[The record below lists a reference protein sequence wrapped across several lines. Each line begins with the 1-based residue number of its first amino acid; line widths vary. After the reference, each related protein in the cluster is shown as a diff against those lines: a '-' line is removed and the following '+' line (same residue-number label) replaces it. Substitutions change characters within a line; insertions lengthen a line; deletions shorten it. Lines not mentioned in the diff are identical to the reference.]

1 MVSESKMPS
10 HALFPLPRPAPDEGF
25 ARRVGLRSVL
35 AAVLGGEHE
44 RARVGRYALLQRA
57 GAGGMGIVYRA
68 TDGERDVA
76 LKLLE
81 RPGRAAERRFAREA
95 ELLARL
101 EHPGIVK
108 YLEHGT
114 TPDGAPYL
122 VMEWLEGCD
131 LATHIRAQ
139 RLTVPQGLA
148 LTLAAARA
156 LAVAH
161 ESGVIHR
168 DLKPSNLYLVNAD
181 LQQLKVID
189 FGIARDLAGE
199 HALTSTGD
207 WLGTPAYMAPEQ
219 LRGAHD
225 ARTDVY
231 GLGATLYECLAG
243 QPPFVGEPGGILSA
257 VLTETPVGLA
267 ARVQGIPPEVD
278 ALVSRMLAKD
288 PAERPKDLGALA
300 LEIAALMGQ
309 PQPTLSSALSAQERA
324 LSLQAADEDLSWADA
339 ELPGRSRELALF
351 DGLIEEC
358 CAESALT
365 TLCLSGE
372 PGVGKTA
379 LLRAYAARSR
389 AHAGVLTLDRFST
402 SRERGAPFAALAGLA
417 ESARE
422 QFAADGRSTANTQR
436 LLEALI
442 GLQANESSSA
452 VLARDPRAQAD
463 ALTVAWLEAFASWCQ
478 GSLLLL
484 VLDDIDTLDSASARL
499 LDRAIR
505 AHAESPLLVLSSVRS
520 PSELER
526 LPPLWREEGP
536 RVMPLRPLRPR
547 AALRVALA
555 SSGDRARALQRV
567 EFAEGNPGRLLD
579 ACRMGAV
586 AEQRAPDAAR
596 LAQLDEEARRFL
608 RAVAV
613 AGAEVSLALVAELMG
628 TTSEAPGFK
637 AACEALV
644 RAGCIN
650 VEPQAGSRHEVALQV
665 RDPAVVAAAY
675 ARTTDEDRERGHATV
690 AAWLER
696 RTAAPERRAE
706 HWVRARQPER
716 AAQSWLV
723 AARLALVAE
732 DLELVE
738 SRVNAGLD
746 CQPSPKVR
754 AALEIVRAHALF
766 WGGALEQAERAAERA
781 REVSAPGTAEW
792 FYAASLLVT
801 ASGQRGAHDR
811 VQAALL
817 ASRDQSAEPGAEGQ
831 RWACLCRG
839 LSQALATG
847 GAVNEPILSAEDELG
862 AARDSVARAWFHRF
876 KATEAGAR
884 DFGRAIGHLLRAR
897 EAHLALADE
906 RAAAQISLFLGSYYV
921 WTGAWTR
928 ARSVIEDAHSAA
940 RQLGSEYLEL
950 WADYTRGKLWV
961 EVAPLEKTRELLERV
976 VAGAAASPRIR
987 AGALTYLAIAS
998 LRVESFELAQN
1009 YARAAAQ
1016 AHDAPVS
1023 QVAAWAAELC
1033 ARSRAGRLAE
1043 AKPCEERILAGLQGG
1058 LELVEFQP
1066 LVHLALA
1073 EYAEACGDREA
1084 GEAHRAGGTALLEGR
1099 IASLGDPVLHSDAL
1113 NGPHL
1118 HRALRGMTGR

>member
-1 MVSESKMPS
+1 
-10 HALFPLPRPAPDEGF
+10 
-25 ARRVGLRSVL
+25 VL

-44 RARVGRYALLQRA
+44 RARVGRYTLLHRA
-57 GAGGMGIVYRA
+57 GAGGMGVVYRA

-95 ELLARL
+95 ALLARL

-114 TPDGAPYL
+114 TPEGAPYL

-131 LATHIRAQ
+131 LATHVRAQ
-139 RLTVPQGLA
+139 RLTVAQGLA

-161 ESGVIHR
+161 ASGVIHR
-168 DLKPSNLYLVNAD
+168 DLKPSNLYLVGAE

-243 QPPFVGEPGGILSA
+243 QPPFVGEPGEVLSA

-267 ARVQGIPPEVD
+267 ARARGVPPEVD

-288 PAERPKDLGALA
+288 PAERPKDLSALA
-300 LEIAALMGQ
+300 LEIAALMGE
-309 PQPTLSSALSAQERA
+309 PLPTLSSALSAQERA
-324 LSLQAADEDLSWADA
+324 LSVQASAEDVSWAAA
-339 ELPGRSRELALF
+339 ELPGRSRELSLF

-358 CAESALT
+358 RAENALT

-379 LLRAYAARSR
+379 LLRAYAARSL
-389 AHAGVLTLDRFST
+389 AHVGVLTLERFSL
-402 SRERGAPFAALAGLA
+402 SREKGAPFAALLGLA
-417 ESARE
+417 ERARE
-422 QFAADGRSTANTQR
+422 QLVLDGRSTASTQR
-436 LLEALI
+436 LLDALAE
-442 GLQANESSSA
+442 LQANESASTL
-452 VLARDPRAQAD
+452 LARDPRAQAD
-463 ALTVAWLEAFASWCQ
+463 ALSAAWLEAFAAWCEAP
-478 GSLLLL
+478 LLLL
-484 VLDDIDTLDSASARL
+484 LLDDVDTLDVASARL

-505 AHAESPLLVLSSVRS
+505 GHAESTLLVVSCVRS
-520 PSELER
+520 PSAVER

-555 SSGDRARALQRV
+555 WSTDRARAPQQLD
-567 EFAEGNPGRLLD
+567 FAQGNPGRLLD
-579 ACRMGAV
+579 ACRADCD

-613 AGAEVSLALVAELMG
+613 ARAEASLALVAELMG
-628 TTSEAPGFK
+628 TTAEAPGFK
-637 AACEALV
+637 AVCDVLV
-644 RAGCIN
+644 RVGCIK
-650 VEPQAGSRHEVALQV
+650 VEQQASRHEAALLV
-665 RDPAVVAAAY
+665 RDPDLVAAAY
-675 ARTTDEDRERGHATV
+675 ARTTDEDRERGHAVV

-696 RTAAPERRAE
+696 RATAPERRAE
-706 HWVRARQPER
+706 HWERAKQPER

-738 SRVNAGLD
+738 ARVSAGLA
-746 CQPSPKVR
+746 CQPSAKVR

-781 REVSAPGTAEW
+781 REGSAPGSAEW
-792 FYAASLLVT
+792 FYAASLWVT
-801 ASGQRGAHDR
+801 ASGQRGAHDP

-817 ASRDQSAEPGAEGQ
+817 ASRDTRAEPGAEGQ

-839 LSQALATG
+839 LSQILATG
-847 GAVNEPILSAEDELG
+847 GALSETILTAEDEVG
-862 AARDSVARAWFHRF
+862 AARDSIASAWFHRF
-876 KATEAGAR
+876 KATEASAR
-884 DFGRAIGHLLRAR
+884 DYGRAIAHLLRAR

-928 ARSVIEDAHSAA
+928 ARAVIADAHSAA

-976 VAGAAASPRIR
+976 VAGAATSPRIR

-998 LRVESFELAQN
+998 LRVESCELAQD
-1009 YARAAAQ
+1009 YACAAAQ
-1016 AHDAPVS
+1016 AHDAPAS
-1023 QVAAWAAELC
+1023 QVAAWAAQL
-1033 ARSRAGRLAE
+1033 RALTRVARLAE
-1043 AKPCEERILAGLQGG
+1043 AKPCEERIVASLQGG
-1058 LELVEFQP
+1058 VELIEFQP

-1073 EYAEACGDREA
+1073 EHAEACGNAEA
-1084 GEAHRAGGTALLEGR
+1084 GAAYRASGLTVLEGR
-1099 IASLGDPVLHSDAL
+1099 IASLGDPVHRSDAL

-1118 HRALRGMTGR
+1118 HRELRRMTER